1 MTMTT
6 VRPHRRA
13 GGSAFAALRAPVE
26 WAIGPFLSQGSLSTS
41 SLLVRVCRGWRAG
54 GGFER
59 RFAGP
64 GAALLLGAA
73 VLIGGIP
80 AAGAGTLTFTFS
92 DDGSNTTITPS
103 GSLDLSDFSKASIG
117 TSAGNGRIIM
127 NKPDGS
133 IRFQLDYRSNAVTI
147 QEFDIPSTG
156 IEGGCSFK
164 NGTSWRD
171 DTFSSLRSAFFLQ
184 IRPGQKKL
192 GLNNSWLNSANTAY
206 TVPSNASAA
215 SVSGTLSSVMQD
227 DNFFIT
233 VTMGDE
239 KVVFRSASATTSPA
253 TPTGL
258 KAVEGDAQVA
268 LEWANPNDSDILK
281 YQIRQKEGE
290 GRYGAWGD
298 IDSSSASTTSHL
310 VTGLTNDTT
319 YAFQVRALRNTNTC
333 YASKESAEVTA
344 TPHEGPGQ
352 PQGFAATPGD
362 RRVTLTW
369 DDQSDDDVRGGIG
382 KFQYRQRTGTYSGD
396 GADGTPITISWGD
409 YGGWVDIP
417 VSNDDPNSDREHVL
431 SSRANNTPYGYE
443 LRAVS
448 AGGSP
453 GEAAESLSATPHQS
467 PEAPRNFS
475 LTPGE
480 NSVTLQ
486 WDKPP
491 NVHNDVVSEYQY
503 RQSKD
508 DRNSWGDWVTVPGN
522 PLTTREYSVTGLE
535 NGDTYYFMMRTVT
548 AVHVGTQ
555 SHDDHRAPGTTPDLA
570 PAKPALG
577 DLEPGDRTVKLAWT
591 YTANDPVVA
600 NWQYRQ
606 KVGDAVVWGAWTDI
620 AGSHKDTREHTVT
633 GLANA
638 KKHEFQVRGR
648 TSAGV
653 VGAESD
659 AKSARPAAPP
669 AKPAKPTAEAGNTQ
683 VTLIWTDPGNAD
695 IQKYQYEQNG
705 DGTWVDM
712 SESDATTTTYVVK
725 GLTNGTA
732 YTFKVRAV
740 TVGGEGPESDASDSA
755 TPNAAPGQPQNFRLE
770 PGNAT
775 ITLRWDDQSS
785 DEAGIAKWQYQE
797 KIGDADWPAAWTD
810 FGGIDRIAK
819 DITSFA
825 RSSLTNGTRYG
836 YRLRAVAAGDVFGPV
851 SEEKFATPA
860 GPPAAATLTATGE
873 PRQVTLSWTLDADD
887 SIESWEYQQLAGAIS
902 DPADFASVAW
912 KTVPESDKSTRS
924 HTVRGLE
931 SATAYS
937 FRIRAVGYGGDG
949 TESNVITATTLSGP
963 AAATLSAAAGPRRV
977 TLSWT
982 LDPADAGIEKWQ
994 YQKRE
999 GATSDPNAFAGVA
1012 WTDIPGSGAATRSH
1026 TVRGLKG
1033 DTAYSFRIRAVSEA
1047 GDGAESDIVTVTPE
1061 AGPAA
1066 EEERQLLEPTLAA
1079 VAQATLSGAAE
1090 TLGQRLDAAPGTRA
1104 LTLAGRQLGGAS
1116 LSPETGAFGL
1126 PTAPA
1131 LETAPRVASD
1141 QAGRRSGDASYAVD
1155 REALLRG
1162 SAFALPLAGAEA
1174 GAGGRNWT
1182 VWGRG
1187 DWRSFEGRMN
1197 GDSWDGKQRTGWLGV
1212 DARMNPRLTA
1222 GLAVSRGDSEADYRL
1237 EEFQGR
1243 LDTSVTA
1250 LWPYFQVA
1258 TGNGGT
1264 LQLVLGAGTGEVE
1277 HRKFDGTEEKED
1289 LSLLAGSVSGRMP
1302 LARMGAASLSA
1313 LAGASLAEIETDG
1326 SSSTSSVGGLT
1337 AGSWS
1342 LRGGL
1347 EAEHDGVELASG
1359 SGWLFRPHG
1368 ALALRQ
1374 DGGDGVTGTG
1384 VEVSGGVRLTSPGSR
1399 FGLDASGHWLALHSE
1414 DGKREMGAS
1423 LEARLAPAADGR
1435 GLSLSVGPAW
1445 GKQGIGAL
1453 TRERLFDAEGG
1464 GDAPERLSLTAR
1476 TAYGFE
1482 AAGGLLT
1489 PFADMSIVEDSNA
1502 QRYRAGVG
1510 FARDGIDADLT
1521 AGHRAGGEPDTR
1533 IGLNLQLRY

>member
-1 MTMTT
+1 MKRSTETEF
-6 VRPHRRA
+6 RRVA
-13 GGSAFAALRAPVE
+13 RNRFFTGKSTFVTIGVPPNEEVLQNQVE
-26 WAIGPFLSQGSLSTS
+26 VEIY
-41 SLLVRVCRGWRAG
+41 VRVKVNRASS
-54 GGFER
+54 
-59 RFAGP
+59 GP
-64 GAALLLGAA
+64 C
-73 VLIGGIP
+73 
-80 AAGAGTLTFTFS
+80 
-92 DDGSNTTITPS
+92 
-103 GSLDLSDFSKASIG
+103 
-117 TSAGNGRIIM
+117 
-127 NKPDGS
+127 
-133 IRFQLDYRSNAVTI
+133 
-147 QEFDIPSTG
+147 ST
-156 IEGGCSFK
+156 IEGGKLHNSDTLK
-164 NGTSWRD
+164 ATPLRIYDRPDNVTASGRD
-171 DTFSSLRSAFFLQ
+171 
-184 IRPGQKKL
+184 
-192 GLNNSWLNSANTAY
+192 
-206 TVPSNASAA
+206 
-215 SVSGTLSSVMQD
+215 SSVILEWD
-227 DNFFIT
+227 PI
-233 VTMGDE
+233 DE
-239 KVVFRSASATTSPA
+239 ATKWQVRHRVAGSATWSPDWTDIA
-253 TPTGL
+253 
-258 KAVEGDAQVA
+258 
-268 LEWANPNDSDILK
+268 DS
-281 YQIRQKEGE
+281 G
-290 GRYGAWGD
+290 
-298 IDSSSASTTSHL
+298 ASTGSHT
-310 VTGLTNDTT
+310 VTGLDNASTYNFEVRPFRDTIEG
-319 YAFQVRALRNTNTC
+319 AAG
-333 YASKESAEVTA
+333 SVTGA
-344 TPHEGPGQ
+344 PVPK
-352 PQGFAATPGD
+352 PAAVAGLTAIPGD
-362 RRVTLTW
+362 TRVTLHWTDPN
-369 DDQSDDDVRGGIG
+369 DDTVSSYQ
-382 KFQYRQRTGTYSGD
+382 FRQKAGD
-396 GADGTPITISWGD
+396 GAYGEWQDIDPSDGST
-409 YGGWVDIP
+409 
-417 VSNDDPNSDREHVL
+417 VSH
-431 SSRANNTPYGYE
+431 T
-443 LRAVS
+443 
-448 AGGSP
+448 
-453 GEAAESLSATPHQS
+453 
-467 PEAPRNFS
+467 
-475 LTPGE
+475 
-480 NSVTLQ
+480 
-486 WDKPP
+486 
-491 NVHNDVVSEYQY
+491 
-503 RQSKD
+503 
-508 DRNSWGDWVTVPGN
+508 
-522 PLTTREYSVTGLE
+522 VTGLE
-535 NGDTYYFMMRTVT
+535 NGTAYTFRIRAIGKGGDGVESAEVT
-548 AVHVGTQ
+548 
-555 SHDDHRAPGTTPDLA
+555 TTPDVG
-570 PAKPALG
+570 PAKPALS
-577 DLEPGDRTVKLAWT
+577 LEPGDRTVKLVWT
-591 YTANDPVVA
+591 YTPNEAVVA

-606 KVGDAVVWGAWTDI
+606 RVGDAAEWGAWTDI
-620 AGSHKDTREHTVT
+620 AGSDKDTTEHTVT
-633 GLANA
+633 DLDNA
-638 KKHEFQVRGR
+638 TKHEFQVRGR

-659 AKSARPAAPP
+659 AKSARPAGEPQTVET
-669 AKPAKPTAEAGNTQ
+669 PTARAGDKQ
-683 VTLIWTDPGNAD
+683 VTLTWAAPVPANPD
-695 IQKYQYEQNG
+695 IIRYDYNQKEVNG
-705 DGTWVDM
+705 DFGPWTKMDLTGNVA
-712 SESDATTTTYVVK
+712 EATEYTVK

-732 YTFKVRAV
+732 YVFRVRAV
-740 TVGGEGPESDASDSA
+740 TVGGPGRGSNQSNSA
-755 TPNAAPGQPQNFRLE
+755 TPNLVPGQPQNFRLE

-775 ITLRWDDQSS
+775 ITLRWDDQSD
-785 DEAGIAKWQYQE
+785 DEADIAKWQYQE
-797 KIGDADWPAAWTD
+797 KVGGADWPARWSDVAATPGVD
-810 FGGIDRIAK
+810 AK
-819 DITSFA
+819 DVTTFT

-836 YRLRAVAAGDVFGPV
+836 YRLRAVATGDIFGPV
-851 SEEKFATPA
+851 SEERFATPA

-887 SIESWEYQQLAGAIS
+887 SIGRWEYQQLAGAIS

-912 KTVPESDKSTRS
+912 KTVPESDKSTRAL
-924 HTVRGLE
+924 TVRALPVN
-931 SATAYS
+931 AAYS

-963 AAATLSAAAGPRRV
+963 AAATLSAEAGPRRV

-999 GATSDPNAFAGVA
+999 GATSDPSAFAGVA
-1012 WTDIPGSGAATRSH
+1012 WTDILGSGATTRSH

-1131 LETAPRVASD
+1131 FGTAPRVASD
-1141 QAGRRSGDASYAVD
+1141 EAGRRSGDTSYAVD

-1174 GAGGRNWT
+1174 GAGGRDWT

-1212 DARMNPRLTA
+1212 DARINPRLTA

-1289 LSLLAGSVSGRMP
+1289 LSLLAGSLSGRMP

-1342 LRGGL
+1342 LRGGV

-1384 VEVSGGVRLTSPGSR
+1384 FEVSGGVRLTSPGSR

-1445 GKQGIGAL
+1445 GKRGIGAL

-1464 GDAPERLSLTAR
+1464 GAPERLSLTAR

-1489 PFADMSIVEDSNA
+1489 PFADMSLVDGSNA

-1510 FARDGIDADLT
+1510 FAKDGIDADLT

-1533 IGLNLQLRY
+1533 IGLDLRLRY